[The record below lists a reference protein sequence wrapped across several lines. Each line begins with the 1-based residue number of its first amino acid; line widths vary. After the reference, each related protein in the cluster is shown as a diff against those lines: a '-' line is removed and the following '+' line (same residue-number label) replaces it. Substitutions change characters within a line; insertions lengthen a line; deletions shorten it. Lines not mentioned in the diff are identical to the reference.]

1 MADSIDSSSRTVA
14 QGGAAGRH
22 GTPPASAD
30 RAGNV
35 VVEFLDAARST
46 AESLLEEQKRQVA
59 ERVSGLGEALRNA
72 VGPLDRSK
80 NAIIARIVGQ
90 AADRVESFAR
100 TVRDRRWND
109 LVADTE
115 DFARRQPALF
125 VFGAV
130 ATGFVVGRFLWIV
143 TDRQLGER
151 EVPRRDTTRAVTAA
165 VSSGSG
171 AGDAASNAPLPPS
184 GVEAR

>member
-1 MADSIDSSSRTVA
+1 MADSIDSSSRTIA
-14 QGGAAGRH
+14 QAEAAGRP
-22 GTPPASAD
+22 GAPQASGD

-35 VVEFLDAARST
+35 VVEFLDAARSA
-46 AESLLEEQKRQVA
+46 AESLLEEQKRQMA
-59 ERVSGLGEALRNA
+59 ERVSGVGEALRNA
-72 VGPLDRSK
+72 IGPLGRSQ

-90 AADRVESFAR
+90 AADGVESFAH

-115 DFARRQPALF
+115 DFARRQPTLF
-125 VFGAV
+125 VLGAIT
-130 ATGFVVGRFLWIV
+130 TGFLVGRFLWTA

-151 EVPRRDTTRAVTAA
+151 GVASRDTGRAVTAA

-171 AGDAASNAPLPPS
+171 AGDAARNAPLPS
-184 GVEAR
+184 TGMEAR